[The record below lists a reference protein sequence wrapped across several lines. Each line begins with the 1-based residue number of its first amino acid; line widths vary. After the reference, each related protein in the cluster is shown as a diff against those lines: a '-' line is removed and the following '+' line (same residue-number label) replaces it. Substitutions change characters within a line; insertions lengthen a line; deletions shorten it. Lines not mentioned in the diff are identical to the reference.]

1 MNHPQIPE
9 NSPLFV
15 GSQVKVGSST
25 WYFSVLSRPD
35 NLLAKARK
43 SIAHIAAL
51 EWRVAG
57 RPDIAEQWEKWGRGE
72 PWEPYPAVPE
82 SEFFRGGH
90 FRYPGELVVDIATA
104 SGKERKLIAIVAM
117 HECFRAFRKTAIKA
131 DAAKWHETVP
141 DWCEWGG
148 LS

>member
-1 MNHPQIPE
+1 MSHPQIPE

-15 GSQVKVGSST
+15 GSQVKIGSST

-43 SIAHIAAL
+43 SVGRIAAL

-117 HECFRAFRKTAIKA
+117 HECFEMAQKAARAHLR
-131 DAAKWHETVP
+131 DKWNQARR
-141 DWCEWGG
+141 DWCVWGG